1 MLMHELTVV
10 SNIFKII
17 LETAEKNNLSKI
29 SKISL
34 KIGRQRHL
42 APDLMKFAFDSV
54 SKNTVAAGAVMDI
67 ERVDIQMECRT
78 CGFNFI
84 VTNNTYLCIK
94 CGSAALKI
102 LSGQDLLIESI
113 EGEV

>member
-1 MLMHELTVV
+1 MHELTVV

-17 LETAEKNNLSKI
+17 LESAENNNLNKI

-34 KIGRQRHL
+34 KVGRQRHL
-42 APDLMKFAFDSV
+42 APDLMKFAFESV
-54 SKNTVAAGAVMDI
+54 SKNTIAAGAVMIIEKIDI
-67 ERVDIQMECRT
+67 KMECRT

-84 VTNNTYLCIK
+84 VKNNTYLCIK
-94 CGSAALKI
+94 CGSASLKT